1 VRGRDTG
8 GRSGG
13 KYTTLAV
20 LLFVSGEI
28 LGQTPDSSA
37 FVCRELLGR
46 PTATSVALNVC
57 TDREVELFVEF
68 GTAPSAYSAQTAPL
82 IAHAGIPA
90 TVTIAPLNADSP
102 YYYRLRYRQAGAGPY
117 HAFEEHTFHTA
128 RRRGSAYVFAIEAD
142 PHLDTATNADLYKRT
157 LDNVRAAGPDFLID
171 LGDTFM
177 SDKLPVQDLPAV
189 TARHLL
195 LRSYFERCGHSI
207 PLMLVIGNHEGE
219 LGWLLDGTPDNLAVL
234 ATRTRRSYFANPVPD
249 WFYSGDTTHE
259 AFVGQRQSYYAWEWG
274 SALFVVLDPY
284 WHTVNKPGA
293 TKNLWDWTLGERQ
306 YRWLESTLAGST
318 ARLKF
323 VFAHQLVGG
332 LDPEGRGGIEAVPFY
347 EMGGRNGDSSWG
359 FAAARP
365 GWPRPLHQLMVDNHV
380 TAVFHGHDHVFVKQE
395 LDGIVY
401 QELPQPGYYNV
412 ANPEKSYSN
421 TGLAAK
427 YGYTHGVIYSSSGF
441 LRVSVTDTE
450 ATVAYVRSYL
460 PEHETGGRRNGEV
473 AFSYALKASGPV
485 SSAAPSTPHPDWIG
499 LSQNYPN
506 PFNPATVIEYHVPAA
521 GQVTLAV
528 FDVLGREV
536 AVLVRETQGAGI
548 HEVRWVAS
556 GLPTGVYLL
565 RLTTGGQAVTRTM
578 SLIR

>member
-1 VRGRDTG
+1 M
-8 GRSGG
+8 
-13 KYTTLAV
+13 LALAG
-20 LLFVSGEI
+20 LLVFSGEG
-28 LGQTPDSSA
+28 LGQTTDSTVFACS
-37 FVCRELLGR
+37 ELLGR

-57 TDREVELFVEF
+57 TDRDVELFVEF
-68 GTAPSAYSAQTAPL
+68 GIAPSAYSGQTPPVTAR
-82 IAHAGIPA
+82 AGIPVTA
-90 TVTIAPLNADSP
+90 TISPLVPDSP
-102 YYYRLRYRQAGAGPY
+102 YWYRLRYRQAGSMEYLARG
-117 HAFEEHTFHTA
+117 EHTFHTA
-128 RRRGSAYVFAIEAD
+128 RGGRSAYTFAIEAD
-142 PHLDTATNADLYKRT
+142 PHLDTATNVNLFKRT
-157 LDNVRAAGPDFLID
+157 LDNIMAASPDFLID

-189 TARHLL
+189 TSRHLL
-195 LRSYFERCGHSI
+195 LRSYYERCGHSV

-219 LGWLLDGTPDNLAVL
+219 LGWLLNGTPDNLAVL
-234 ATRTRRSYFANPVPD
+234 ATRTRTSYFPNPAPD
-249 WFYSGDTTHE
+249 GFYSGDTTRE
-259 AFVGQRQSYYAWEWG
+259 DFVGQRQGYYAWEWG

-293 TKNLWDWTLGERQ
+293 TKDLWDWTLGARQ
-306 YRWLESTLAGST
+306 YRWFESTLARST

-323 VFAHQLVGG
+323 VFTHQVVGG

-347 EMGGRNGDSSWG
+347 EMGGRNADSSWG
-359 FAAARP
+359 FVAARP

-401 QELPQPGYYNV
+401 QELPQPGYFNF

-421 TGLAAK
+421 TALAAK
-427 YGYTHGVIYSSSGF
+427 YGYTHGVIHSSSGY

-473 AFSYALKASGPV
+473 AFSYSLKGSGPT
-485 SSAAPSTPHPDWIG
+485 SSAAATYPLPEQIM

-506 PFNPATVIEYHVPAA
+506 PFNPTTVIRYQLPAA
-521 GQVTLAV
+521 GPVILGV
-528 FDVLGREV
+528 FDILGREV
-536 AVLVRETQGAGI
+536 AVLVRETQAAGG
-548 HEVRWVAS
+548 HDVRWVAS
-556 GLPTGVYLL
+556 GLPTGVYYL
-565 RLTTGGQAVTRTM
+565 RLTTGGQSVSRTM